1 MDKFKKISDGISKK
15 VEIEQLKHK
24 RAQNEK
30 YFLQVFTDVDK
41 EVFSELAVLNDSQ
54 QLNNAIALADVFRAL
69 CEKIGD
75 DTNFRGMVKFL
86 SFVRNRDRT
95 MEKSIDWYKNKFDF
109 KNPEKFRVEG
119 VRTDQFQAMVDR
131 LYQSVNSYLADQQ
144 AEQDEKLHSAEQKRI
159 EQQKIKEEKQIQKL
173 EQSRD
178 ADAAQKGS
186 DTESPLNNMKQT
198 LVEKLH
204 PEPLPENL
212 ERIKE
217 FRMKMTEDQREKIEK
232 PIPMKKELALF
243 EQFAKEFL
251 SKIYELDAVGWYT
264 HIKSYIDEYL
274 HFLESK
280 VNDIRDLQKPEI
292 KSAFRAR
299 YLEIEQW
306 IARAENK
313 YSLEKNRNAKEP
325 EIEAEEVG
333 NYLNKYDTRR
343 QAAIEEEQNERIWY
357 FIKNEVKILQQ
368 EEKAKQQ
375 EEAKKNK
382 DLDDGDHEKQKV
394 DNQSQATQD
403 KEFRTF
409 RNGNA

>member
-1 MDKFKKISDGISKK
+1 
-15 VEIEQLKHK
+15 
-24 RAQNEK
+24 
-30 YFLQVFTDVDK
+30 
-41 EVFSELAVLNDSQ
+41 
-54 QLNNAIALADVFRAL
+54 
-69 CEKIGD
+69 
-75 DTNFRGMVKFL
+75 
-86 SFVRNRDRT
+86 
-95 MEKSIDWYKNKFDF
+95 
-109 KNPEKFRVEG
+109 
-119 VRTDQFQAMVDR
+119 
-131 LYQSVNSYLADQQ
+131 
-144 AEQDEKLHSAEQKRI
+144 
-159 EQQKIKEEKQIQKL
+159 
-173 EQSRD
+173 
-178 ADAAQKGS
+178 
-186 DTESPLNNMKQT
+186 
-198 LVEKLH
+198 
-204 PEPLPENL
+204 
-212 ERIKE
+212 
-217 FRMKMTEDQREKIEK
+217 MTEDQREKIEK

-306 IARAENK
+306 IARVENK
-313 YSLEKNRNAKEP
+313 YSLEKNCNAKEP

-403 KEFRTF
+403 KEFRTS
-409 RNGNA
+409 GTGTCES

>member
-1 MDKFKKISDGISKK
+1 MMDKFKKISDGISKK

-119 VRTDQFQAMVDR
+119 VRTDRFQAMVDR

-198 LVEKLH
+198 LVRK
-204 PEPLPENL
+204 
-212 ERIKE
+212 
-217 FRMKMTEDQREKIEK
+217 T
-232 PIPMKKELALF
+232 A
-243 EQFAKEFL
+243 
-251 SKIYELDAVGWYT
+251 S
-264 HIKSYIDEYL
+264 
-274 HFLESK
+274 
-280 VNDIRDLQKPEI
+280 
-292 KSAFRAR
+292 
-299 YLEIEQW
+299 
-306 IARAENK
+306 
-313 YSLEKNRNAKEP
+313 
-325 EIEAEEVG
+325 
-333 NYLNKYDTRR
+333 
-343 QAAIEEEQNERIWY
+343 
-357 FIKNEVKILQQ
+357 
-368 EEKAKQQ
+368 
-375 EEAKKNK
+375 
-382 DLDDGDHEKQKV
+382 
-394 DNQSQATQD
+394 
-403 KEFRTF
+403 
-409 RNGNA
+409 

>member
-1 MDKFKKISDGISKK
+1 MMDKFKKISDGISKK

-119 VRTDQFQAMVDR
+119 VRTDRFQAMVDR

-204 PEPLPENL
+204 PERLPENL

-325 EIEAEEVG
+325 EIETEG
-333 NYLNKYDTRR
+333 S
-343 QAAIEEEQNERIWY
+343 W
-357 FIKNEVKILQQ
+357 
-368 EEKAKQQ
+368 
-375 EEAKKNK
+375 
-382 DLDDGDHEKQKV
+382 
-394 DNQSQATQD
+394 
-403 KEFRTF
+403 
-409 RNGNA
+409 